1 MGKMGSARRKIG
13 TITIGQSPRTDMIPE
28 IQAIL
33 GDNVEII
40 EAGALDD
47 LTREQIEGIAPKPG
61 DYILV
66 TRLRDG
72 TSVQVAE
79 HHILPLMQGHIDK
92 VIEKGA
98 EVVALVCTGEFPA
111 FKTDRLLIEP
121 QKVLY
126 HFVAGV
132 AKGRRV
138 GVVVPVP
145 EQIEE
150 ATKRW
155 TTVGGSALEVIA
167 ASPYRDI
174 SELEEASRR
183 LKGWEADLVVLD
195 CMGFTTSHKA
205 RAAELAEAPAVLPRT
220 VVART
225 LAELL

>member
-1 MGKMGSARRKIG
+1 
-13 TITIGQSPRTDMIPE
+13 MIPE

-33 GDNVEII
+33 GDDAEII

-47 LTREQIEGIAPKPG
+47 LTREQIAGIAPKQG
-61 DYILV
+61 DYVLV

-79 HHILPLMQGHIDK
+79 HHILPLMQGRIDQ
-92 VIEKGA
+92 VIAKGA

-111 FKTDRLLIEP
+111 FDCSRLLIEP

-132 AKGRRV
+132 AKERRV
-138 GVVVPVP
+138 GVVIPAP

-150 ATKRW
+150 ATRRW
-155 TTVGGSALEVIA
+155 KTAGGSALEVIA

-174 SELEEASRR
+174 LELEEASRR
-183 LKGWEADLVVLD
+183 LKSWEADLVVLD

-205 RAAELAEAPAVLPRT
+205 RTAELTGVPTVLPRT
-220 VVART
+220 VVARA